1 MPSAAELAWL
11 IPVLPLVGA
20 CLSGLGLIRMR
31 QDRVDE
37 AIAAFEKALALHP
50 HLDGAKANLD
60 TLRRRRRDGAI

>member
-1 MPSAAELAWL
+1 
-11 IPVLPLVGA
+11 
-20 CLSGLGLIRMR
+20 MR

-37 AIAAFEKALALHP
+37 AIAAFAKALALHP